1 VSFAPVNVDREIDSQ
16 IVNWT
21 KWVAS
26 SRRGAIHDSI
36 GVAGQ
41 NRTAWN
47 PSTVVNKATH
57 SSSRRFN
64 AKVLVS
70 AIGARNC
77 GIFVLSSTRKVQ
89 VRRYFAA
96 GVDQMA
102 ISGWAVIQT
111 Q

>member
-1 VSFAPVNVDREIDSQ
+1 VNIDREIDSQ

-77 GIFVLSSTRKVQ
+77 GILYCRPPGRFKFDDTSPRVSIKWLFRVG
-89 VRRYFAA
+89 R
-96 GVDQMA
+96 
-102 ISGWAVIQT
+102 
-111 Q
+111 